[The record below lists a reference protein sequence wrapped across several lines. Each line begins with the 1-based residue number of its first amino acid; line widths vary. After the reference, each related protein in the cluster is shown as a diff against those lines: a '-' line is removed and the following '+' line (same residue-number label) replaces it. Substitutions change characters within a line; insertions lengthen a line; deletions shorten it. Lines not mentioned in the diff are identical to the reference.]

1 MTQRDKKNNL
11 QSSTSLDGRRAI
23 IFTKKINTQYK
34 LVPFNIVENHVGKT
48 KYLPAVSKEWKNSV
62 YNYSPKNNINFPV
75 YDLNINSLIRGYFSL
90 YFNNKFLQHKYI
102 SRRKK
107 RKSLTR
113 IFVSKAE
120 IKHTNEKAIITLY
133 VYNRER
139 FVLLKKIRKLQKFW
153 GSNVKKKISFLADK
167 WWNLLSLFT
176 EQSSSKELESIKYN
190 NNYLSLLPRLK
201 FRFDRNNLQINSRF
215 YARNKRFFKQVKEI
229 FSTIRRLRLR
239 LSLNKYKFEDKFI
252 FKLSQLISQYYG
264 KKVEFNIVNLR
275 SVAYN
280 SDIFTEILTLKL
292 RKNKSTP
299 MGRMNSL
306 LSRIHLPKV
315 NNIIERGRLEKTVDF
330 ELINNKY
337 KNLNINYILGKEASA
352 QGSSNEDNLNKLLY
366 NIYYKTILTNS
377 VLPDSQGG
385 EASSDP
391 AGNSSRGAK
400 SLIPLGSEAGVASSN
415 KWGYQVNKAY
425 FLKLRDIIFEN
436 IKYKAM
442 GGARLIV
449 KGRLTKRYRADRAL
463 YKLKWKGGLK
473 NIDSSFKGLTTVHH
487 LGYQDSN
494 VTKSSMVSKRKIGS
508 FGVRAWISGKN

>member
-1 MTQRDKKNNL
+1 MKKN
-11 QSSTSLDGRRAI
+11 R
-23 IFTKKINTQYK
+23 KI
-34 LVPFNIVENHVGKT
+34 P
-48 KYLPAVSKEWKNSV
+48 
-62 YNYSPKNNINFPV
+62 
-75 YDLNINSLIRGYFSL
+75 
-90 YFNNKFLQHKYI
+90 
-102 SRRKK
+102 
-107 RKSLTR
+107 
-113 IFVSKAE
+113 
-120 IKHTNEKAIITLY
+120 
-133 VYNRER
+133 
-139 FVLLKKIRKLQKFW
+139 KFW
-153 GSNVKKKISFLADK
+153 RTKRKKKISFLADK

-330 ELINNKY
+330 ELIGNKY
-337 KNLNINYILGKEASA
+337 KNLNINSILGKEASA

-391 AGNSSRGAK
+391 AGSRGAK
-400 SLIPLGSEAGVASSN
+400 SHGVASSN